1 MSIINQLPGNISS
14 RFKVSIFFILF
25 LIAYNQSQ
33 AQFLKADGKRIVNE
47 KGENILLRGIGL
59 GGWMLQEG
67 YMLKIN
73 REGQQYRIRERIARL
88 MGEDQTRQ
96 FYDLWL
102 SNHTRKADIDSMK
115 AWGFNSVRL
124 PMHFNLYTLPADK
137 EPIAGQDTWLNKG
150 FALTDSL
157 LSWCKQNQMYLIL
170 DLHAAPGGQ
179 GNDLNISDRDPEK
192 PSLWESEANQ
202 KKTIALWKKLA
213 ERYANEPWIGAYDL
227 INEPNWGF
235 EDLKNDKNGTKEQKN
250 EPLQKLLREITAAIR
265 EVDKKHIVIIEG
277 NGWGNNYKGMTP
289 TWDNNMVLSFHKYW
303 SHNDPG
309 SANNMIKM
317 RDQYNMPVWLGE
329 TGENSNVWFTEAIR
343 LFENNNIG
351 WAWWPL
357 KKIGSNNPVE
367 IRSNLNYDR
376 LVNYIN
382 SKPGAGKPKE
392 SDVFSGLMEL
402 ATYAR
407 IENSIIHR
415 DVIDAMIR
423 QPFSAETKPYKTNTI
438 SNNTLIYAVDYDLGR
453 NGLAYFDKDT
463 ADYHVSTGKN
473 TPGNRGRIYRNDG
486 VDITRD
492 STLYD
497 RYFVSSIEDGEW
509 LQYTI
514 NVQKKGSYT
523 IILNVASN
531 TSDGKVSI
539 SSGNKS
545 LVKAFPVPNTGNIKK
560 FIEIEI
566 ENVALNSGNQPL
578 RIQANTGGFNLS
590 SIRFVK

>member
-1 MSIINQLPGNISS
+1 MQTIVKHPSHLIRCL
-14 RFKVSIFFILF
+14 LYTF
-25 LIAYNQSQ
+25 LLLLVTTETN

-47 KGENILLRGIGL
+47 KGENILLRGFGL

-73 REGQQYRIRERIARL
+73 GEGQQYRIRERIVEL
-88 MGEDQTRQ
+88 MGKEQTDQ

-115 AWGFNSVRL
+115 AWGFNSIRL
-124 PMHFNLYTLPADK
+124 PMHFNLYTLAVDE
-137 EPIAGQDTWLNKG
+137 EPVSGKNTWLDKG
-150 FALTDSL
+150 FILTDSL

-179 GNDLNISDRDPEK
+179 GSDLNISDRNPNK

-202 KKTIALWKKLA
+202 QKTIALWRKLA
-213 ERYANEPWIGAYDL
+213 ERYVNEPWMGGYDL

-235 EDLKNDKNGTKEQKN
+235 EDIKDDKNGTREQKN
-250 EPLQKLLREITAAIR
+250 EPLQKLLTEITAAIR
-265 EVDKKHIVIIEG
+265 EVDKKHMIIIEG

-303 SHNDPG
+303 SHNDQG
-309 SANNMIKM
+309 SAQNMIKM
-317 RDQYNMPVWLGE
+317 REQYNMPVWLGE

-357 KKIGSNNPVE
+357 KKIGSNNPIE
-367 IRSNLNYDR
+367 IKSNPNYDR
-376 LVNYIN
+376 VANYIN
-382 SKPGAGKPKE
+382 GRAGAGKPKE
-392 SDVFSGLMEL
+392 SDAFSGLMEL

-407 IENSIIHR
+407 IENAIIHR

-423 QPFSAETKPYKTNTI
+423 QPFSSETKPFKTHNV
-438 SNNTLIYAVDYDLGR
+438 SDNGLLQAVDYDLGR
-453 NGLAYFDKDT
+453 NGKAYFDKDT

-486 VDITRD
+486 VDITKD
-492 STLYD
+492 SILYN

-509 LQYTI
+509 LEYTV
-514 NVQKKGSYT
+514 NVQKKGNYT
-523 IILNVASN
+523 IKVNVASN
-531 TSDGKVSI
+531 NSNGRI
-539 SSGNKS
+539 SLSSANNV
-545 LVKAFPVPNTGNIKK
+545 LVKSFPIPNTGTLKK
-560 FIEIEI
+560 FMEIAI
-566 ENVALNSGNQPL
+566 ENVALNSGRQSI
-578 RIQANTGGFNLS
+578 RIFADTGGFNLS
-590 SIRFVK
+590 SIRFVR